1 VNIVKTLLLIC
12 AESEMQISRQF
23 INAAIDAKI
32 ADQLVATSF
41 DKLEES
47 VRTSEGIDQILVF
60 PALIALPDA
69 MRENLLQRIASL
81 QNENP
86 QIRILLTSP
95 LGGDPRL
102 FDLIQD
108 RMAAAL
114 KSTQNTPIL
123 TIETSATSRTLDF
136 ENFATLPDQVAD
148 ISKLIPDRQGQGV
161 WVREVLDHTPNADAI
176 FYADADRFSATVD
189 LALVREQGLLIY
201 GLEGQPLPASYGGP
215 LRLIIP
221 GHDDRCANVK
231 GVARVEIVLR

>member
-1 VNIVKTLLLIC
+1 
-12 AESEMQISRQF
+12 
-23 INAAIDAKI
+23 
-32 ADQLVATSF
+32 
-41 DKLEES
+41 
-47 VRTSEGIDQILVF
+47 
-60 PALIALPDA
+60 
-69 MRENLLQRIASL
+69 
-81 QNENP
+81 
-86 QIRILLTSP
+86 
-95 LGGDPRL
+95 
-102 FDLIQD
+102 
-108 RMAAAL
+108 MAAAL

-123 TIETSATSRTLDF
+123 TIETSDTSRTLDF

-201 GLEGQPLPASYGGP
+201 GLEGHPLPASYGGP

-231 GVARVEIVLR
+231 GVARVEIVLK

>member
-1 VNIVKTLLLIC
+1 MKTLLVIC
-12 AESEMQISRQF
+12 AESETQISRQF

-32 ADQLVATSF
+32 ADQVVATSF

-47 VRTSEGIDQILVF
+47 VHTSEGIEQILVF

-69 MRENLLQRIASL
+69 MRENLLQRIATL

-86 QIRILLTSP
+86 QTRILLTSP

-102 FDLIQD
+102 FDMIQD

-123 TIETSATSRTLDF
+123 TIETSNTSRTLDF

-161 WVREVLDHTPNADAI
+161 WVREVLDHTSNADAI
-176 FYADADRFSATVD
+176 FYADDDRFSATVD

-201 GLEGQPLPASYGGP
+201 GLEGHPLPASYGGP

>member
-1 VNIVKTLLLIC
+1 MKTLLLIC
-12 AESEMQISRQF
+12 AESKVQVSRQF
-23 INAAIDAKI
+23 INAAIDANL
-32 ADQLVATSF
+32 ADQVVVTSF

-47 VRTSEGIDQILVF
+47 VRTGEGIDQIVVF
-60 PALIALPDA
+60 PALISLPDA
-69 MRENLLQRIASL
+69 MRENLLQRIKSL

-86 QIRILLTSP
+86 QIRILMTNP
-95 LGGDPRL
+95 LGSDPRL
-102 FDLIQD
+102 FDMIQD

-114 KSTQNTPIL
+114 KNIQNTPIL
-123 TIETSATSRTLDF
+123 TIETPNTSRTLDF
-136 ENFATLPDQVAD
+136 ANFATLPNQIAD
-148 ISKLIPDRQGQGV
+148 VSTLVPDRQGQGV
-161 WVREVLDHTPNADAI
+161 WMREVLDDTADADAI

>member
-1 VNIVKTLLLIC
+1 MNIVKTLLVIC
-12 AESEMQISRQF
+12 AESETQISRQF

-32 ADQLVATSF
+32 ADQVVATSF

-47 VRTSEGIDQILVF
+47 VHTSEGIEQILVF

-69 MRENLLQRIASL
+69 MRENLLQRIATL

-86 QIRILLTSP
+86 QTRILLTSP

-102 FDLIQD
+102 FDMIQD

-123 TIETSATSRTLDF
+123 TIETSNTSRTLDF

-161 WVREVLDHTPNADAI
+161 WVREVLDHTSNADAI
-176 FYADADRFSATVD
+176 FYADDDRFSATVD

-201 GLEGQPLPASYGGP
+201 GLEGHPLPASYGGP

>member
-1 VNIVKTLLLIC
+1 MKTQLVIC
-12 AESEMQISRQF
+12 AESEAQISRQF
-23 INAAIDAKI
+23 INAATDAKI
-32 ADQLVATSF
+32 ADQVAPTSF

-47 VRTSEGIDQILVF
+47 VRTSEGIDQILIF

-69 MRENLLQRIASL
+69 MRKNLLQRIATL
-81 QNENP
+81 QSENP
-86 QIRILLTSP
+86 QTRILLTNP

-102 FDLIQD
+102 FDMIQD

-123 TIETSATSRTLDF
+123 TIETPNTARTLDF
-136 ENFATLPDQVAD
+136 ENFATLPNQIAD
-148 ISKLIPDRQGQGV
+148 ISTLVPDRQGQGV
-161 WVREVLDHTPNADAI
+161 WIREVLDETPNADAI

-231 GVARVEIVLR
+231 GVARVEIVLK